1 MLRMGTGLHLSIM
14 RITGSLVL
22 LTILLAA
29 CSPATAQPDV
39 AVYTRVSEA
48 TFGPGD
54 PIPTP
59 QGPIVLTV
67 SGDAL
72 GFVELDMAAIEA
84 VGLVEYT
91 VQDPFLHRPITY
103 RGPLMSELL
112 DAIQADPDATNMRLV
127 ALNDYAI
134 DMPVSMVREY
144 PILFAIMADGEYME
158 IADRGPAMLVLPYDH
173 YEFER
178 PASDAFWI
186 WQIKSIE
193 IN

>member
-1 MLRMGTGLHLSIM
+1 MSTKGGL
-14 RITGSLVL
+14 L
-22 LTILLAA
+22 LLLALILAA
-29 CSPATAQPDV
+29 CGQAAPADV
-39 AVYTRVSEA
+39 AVYTRVSESSLQ
-48 TFGPGD
+48 PGD
-54 PIPTP
+54 PIPQP
-59 QGPIVLTV
+59 QGEVILTV

-72 GFVELDMAAIEA
+72 GEIQLDMATIES

-91 VQDPFLHRPITY
+91 VQDPFLHKEVTY
-103 RGPLMSELL
+103 TGPLLSELL
-112 DAIQADPDATNMRLV
+112 DALQIDPDASNMRLT

-134 DMPVSMVREY
+134 DMPVSMMRQY

-178 PASDAFWI
+178 PAADAFWI

-193 IN
+193 VN